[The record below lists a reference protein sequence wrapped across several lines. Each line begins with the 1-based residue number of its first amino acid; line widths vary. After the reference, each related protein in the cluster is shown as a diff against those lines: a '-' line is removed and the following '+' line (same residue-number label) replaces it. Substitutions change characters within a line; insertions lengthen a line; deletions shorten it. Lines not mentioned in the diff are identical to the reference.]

1 MQTSRSSHSSSR
13 RPAQKVPR
21 APKDLTFSYKDP
33 KSLRR
38 YITEQGYIVSRDK
51 TGLSQKQQKR
61 LTKAVKQARH
71 LAMLPFTQT
80 L

>member
-1 MQTSRSSHSSSR
+1 MIQRKTFVK
-13 RPAQKVPR
+13 P
-21 APKDLTFSYKDP
+21 PKADRNLVFDYKDP

-38 YITEQGYIVSRDK
+38 YMTEQGYIVARAK
-51 TGLSQKQQKR
+51 TGLSQKQQKK
-61 LTKAVKQARH
+61 LTKAVKHARQ

>member
-1 MQTSRSSHSSSR
+1 MTPR
-13 RPAQKVPR
+13 RTFIKPPK
-21 APKDLTFSYKDP
+21 APKDLVFDYKDP

-38 YITEQGYIVSRDK
+38 YMTEQGYIVARAK

-61 LTKAVKQARH
+61 LTLAIKHARH

-80 L
+80 I